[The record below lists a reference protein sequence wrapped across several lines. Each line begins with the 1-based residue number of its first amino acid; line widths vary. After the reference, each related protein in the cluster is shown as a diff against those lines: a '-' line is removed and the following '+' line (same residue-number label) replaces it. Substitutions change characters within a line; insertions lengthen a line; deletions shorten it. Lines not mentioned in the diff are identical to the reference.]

1 MHEQD
6 PIELELK
13 SEAKKLREK
22 YGAPVVIIV
31 AGAKEAK
38 IHRTMTASSFGKGEW
53 RLRDLLGI
61 LQASI
66 QIESWKHLRPKGKKS
81 N

>member
-13 SEAKKLREK
+13 SEAHRLREK
-22 YGAPVVIIV
+22 YGAPVVIVV
-31 AGAKEAK
+31 AGSEDANVT
-38 IHRTMTASSFGKGEW
+38 RCMTASSFGPGKW

-66 QIESWKHLRPKGKKS
+66 QIESLKHLTR
-81 N
+81 